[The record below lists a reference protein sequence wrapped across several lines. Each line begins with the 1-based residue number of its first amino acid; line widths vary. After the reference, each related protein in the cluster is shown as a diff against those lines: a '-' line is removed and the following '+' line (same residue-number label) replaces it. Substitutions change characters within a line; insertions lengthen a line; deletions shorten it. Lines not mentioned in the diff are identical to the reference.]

1 MITKAHKGTRG
12 GLRVVLLAL
21 AGLASLPFQRTDD
34 RRLFAFVHVTVIDG
48 TEAAPKPDQTVV
60 VADDRIVAVG
70 PSRSVP
76 IPRRARALDATG
88 RFLIPGLWDS
98 HVHTR
103 YEGIDHLRL
112 ADRERHHQRSQYEW
126 SVAASVGAPRV
137 APTNQKPRTHRA
149 ATADGGTASRR
160 SRHCSI
166 DAATGRQHR

>member
-1 MITKAHKGTRG
+1 MTLVFSAQHSSLSS
-12 GLRVVLLAL
+12 LRVVLLAL

-76 IPRRARALDATG
+76 IPRRASALDATG

-112 ADRERHHQRSQYEW
+112 LIANGITNGGANKSETEN
-126 SVAASVGAPRV
+126 AS
-137 APTNQKPRTHRA
+137 
-149 ATADGGTASRR
+149 
-160 SRHCSI
+160 
-166 DAATGRQHR
+166 GRNC